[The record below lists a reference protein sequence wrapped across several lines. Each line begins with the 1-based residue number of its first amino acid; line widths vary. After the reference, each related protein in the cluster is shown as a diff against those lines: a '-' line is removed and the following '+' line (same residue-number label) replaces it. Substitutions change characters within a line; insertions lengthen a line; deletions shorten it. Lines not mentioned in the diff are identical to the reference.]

1 MLASVACVFAATMI
15 EIASFD
21 ASSGQRADAAIV
33 LGAASWGLT
42 PSPVFRERIRQAVS
56 LYRSGQVR
64 KIIFT
69 GGRRLDTDSYEAE
82 VGRSTAISLGAAPS
96 DILVETCSRST
107 EENLE
112 RAFAVGKDNG
122 LTSYLIVSDPLHLRR
137 AQAIADALGMTAAPS
152 ATTTSRI
159 QSVPVKLR
167 FVLREAYFLVRR
179 RLHFDPSPAKRLVD
193 RDRCGA

>member
-1 MLASVACVFAATMI
+1 MRLGANRPWLWRVALAMLASVACVFAATMI

-82 VGRSTAISLGAAPS
+82 VGRSAMSAGLMSFPKS
-96 DILVETCSRST
+96 WLVARVASASSAFSST
-107 EENLE
+107 
-112 RAFAVGKDNG
+112 
-122 LTSYLIVSDPLHLRR
+122 SVSK
-137 AQAIADALGMTAAPS
+137 M
-152 ATTTSRI
+152 
-159 QSVPVKLR
+159 
-167 FVLREAYFLVRR
+167 
-179 RLHFDPSPAKRLVD
+179 
-193 RDRCGA
+193 